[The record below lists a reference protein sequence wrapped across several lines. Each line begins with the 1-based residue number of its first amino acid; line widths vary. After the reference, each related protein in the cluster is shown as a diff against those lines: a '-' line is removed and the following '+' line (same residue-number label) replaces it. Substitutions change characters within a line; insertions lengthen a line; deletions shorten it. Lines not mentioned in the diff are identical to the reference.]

1 MKPKVSNARRT
12 TVPESRVF
20 WENIERLKGIHNLTD
35 NDVAHMMKR
44 NIGTIYNR
52 KAHPESTEFR
62 DIYNIALYFGIEPA
76 ARLLMP
82 MSEEEI
88 STLST
93 RCITKKASFPE
104 ARIFWRNV
112 EYLKAVHGVFD
123 KDVASALMRSVGTLH
138 NRKTD
143 PETTNLRDLYNAA
156 LYFGIGSA
164 AGLLVPMTVTQTF
177 ISL

>member
-1 MKPKVSNARRT
+1 MKPQISNARRT

-20 WENIERLKGIHNLTD
+20 WENVERLKGIHNLTD

-82 MSEEEI
+82 MTEEEI

-112 EYLKAVHGVFD
+112 EYLKAVHGVLD

-143 PETTNLRDLYNAA
+143 PETTSLRDLYNAA
-156 LYFGIGSA
+156 LYFGVGSA
-164 AGLLVPMTVTQTF
+164 ACLLVPMTVVQT
-177 ISL
+177 I